1 MGQKLGSLLIFISL
15 FLLGFFAM
23 SVSVEN
29 PAWDFLL
36 IGLGLLVVGSF
47 ILGKTR
53 RKQETKR
60 FRTARKLISRN
71 KSRDYDEFDDN
82 DGFEGYEEI

>member
-1 MGQKLGSLLIFISL
+1 MGPKLGGLLIFISL

-36 IGLGLLVVGSF
+36 VGLVLLVVGSF

-53 RKQETKR
+53 QKQEFQR
-60 FRTARKLISRN
+60 FRTARKLLGKRRSTQGN
-71 KSRDYDEFDDN
+71 EFDDD
-82 DGFEGYEEI
+82 DGFEGYEDI

>member
-1 MGQKLGSLLIFISL
+1 MGPKLGGLLIFISL

-36 IGLGLLVVGSF
+36 VGLVLLVVGSF
-47 ILGKTR
+47 IMGKTR
-53 RKQETKR
+53 QKQESQR
-60 FRTARKLISRN
+60 FRTARKLLGKRRSTQEN
-71 KSRDYDEFDDN
+71 EFDDD
-82 DGFEGYEEI
+82 DGFEGYEDI